1 MSPSRSVYTRLVA
14 GALFPLHER
23 MKGHRSPAILR
34 RLEATQ
40 WWNRDRLE
48 TYRVDRVRRF
58 LTEVEARVP
67 YYTKLF
73 RERGFDPAR
82 VRALSDL
89 SALPLSDKAVVR
101 THFEDLKAE
110 GARDLVERRT
120 TGSTGEP
127 LRFLVSRNR
136 ISFDVAAKWRGTRW
150 WGVDVGDPEIVVW
163 GSPIELT
170 VQDRFKK
177 IRDRL
182 LRSRL
187 LPIIDISTAKLDL
200 YIDTIARRPPRQVFG
215 YPSAIAQLAW
225 RASQRGIHLGGLGIR
240 VVFVTSEILQAPWRT
255 IITEVF
261 GCPVA
266 TEYGAR
272 DAGYIA
278 RECPAGG
285 LHITAEYLV
294 VEILDEEGQPVPPGQ
309 CGEVVVTNFESAGF
323 PFIRYRTGDVAA
335 LEDRIC
341 PCGRELPLIGQIS
354 GRTNDCLVSTDGR
367 LVHDSALNYV
377 IRALEG
383 VRAYKIVQEALT
395 DVHVLI
401 VPGPGFPDDA
411 PDRIGAR
418 YRELLGPEVKVRLE
432 KVTDIPRE
440 ASGKFRHVV
449 TRVPSPM
456 MPATAGPTPAAS
468 GGAPFAPRPRAC

>member
-23 MKGHRSPAILR
+23 LKGHQSPAILR
-34 RLEATQ
+34 RLESTQ

-48 TYRVDRVRRF
+48 AYRVERVRQF
-58 LTEVEARVP
+58 LTEVAARVP
-67 YYTKLF
+67 YYTRLF
-73 RERGFDPAR
+73 REHGFEPAR
-82 VRALSDL
+82 LRALSDL
-89 SALPLSDKAVVR
+89 AALPLSDKAVVR
-101 THFEDLKAE
+101 AHFEDLKAE

-136 ISFDVAAKWRGTRW
+136 ISFDVAAKWRGIRW
-150 WGVDVGDPEIVVW
+150 WGVDVGDPEIVLW

-182 LRSRL
+182 LRTRL
-187 LPIIDISTAKLDL
+187 LPSSDLSIAKLDQ
-200 YIDTIARRPPRQVFG
+200 YIDLIARRPPRQIFG

-225 RASQRGIHLGGLGIR
+225 RASQRGIRLDGLGIR
-240 VVFVTSEILQAPWRT
+240 AVFVTSEVLQPPWRK

-261 GCPVA
+261 GCPVV

-272 DAGYIA
+272 DAGHMA
-278 RECPAGG
+278 RECPSGG
-285 LHITAEYLV
+285 LHVTAEYLV
-294 VEILDEEGQPVPPGQ
+294 VEILDEAGKPVPPGQ
-309 CGEVVVTNFESAGF
+309 CGEVVVTNFESAAF
-323 PFIRYRTGDVAA
+323 PFVRYRTGDIAA

-341 PCGRELPLIGQIS
+341 ACGRELPLIGQLS
-354 GRTNDCLVSTDGR
+354 GRANDCLVATDGR
-367 LVHDSALNYV
+367 LVHGSALNYV

-395 DVHVLI
+395 DVRVLI

-411 PDRIGAR
+411 PERIAAR
-418 YRELLGPEVKVRLE
+418 CRELLGPEVRVRLD
-432 KVTDIPRE
+432 KVDDIPRE

-456 MPATAGPTPAAS
+456 MRAIAQLTP
-468 GGAPFAPRPRAC
+468 GA